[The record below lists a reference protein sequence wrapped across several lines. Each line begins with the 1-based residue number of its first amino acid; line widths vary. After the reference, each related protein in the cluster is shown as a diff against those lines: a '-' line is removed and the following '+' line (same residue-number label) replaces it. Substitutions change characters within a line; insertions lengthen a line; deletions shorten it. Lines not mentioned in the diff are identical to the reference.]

1 MKILKI
7 VLIAIAVILGLLIV
21 VGLFLPN
28 TMSVEKSI
36 VIDSP
41 PNVPYSQVTNLRN
54 MQEWDPW
61 SKIDTTME
69 TVFEGPIAGVGAKR
83 SWKSKDEQV
92 GSGSMTITKDEPF
105 SNIEVELDFG
115 EQGIASSYYNF
126 EKVENGKTKVT
137 WGFNSEIDIPIFGGY
152 LCLMMGPMVEKE
164 YVKGLESLK
173 ELSESIEN
181 QQDLTDRK
189 ISIENV
195 ESQTVICMTTATIP
209 TDGNLA
215 EKMGASYG
223 QLISNIQV
231 NGMQMTGPPI
241 TVTTKWEE
249 NEYVF
254 DNCIPIQTI
263 KGDLSAQVFES
274 KTYSGYA
281 LKLEHLGSYANLDSS
296 YEAIL
301 AYISQMGL
309 EITENPWEV
318 YISDPSNTPE
328 DKLVTHIYFPVQ

>member
-1 MKILKI
+1 
-7 VLIAIAVILGLLIV
+7 
-21 VGLFLPN
+21 
-28 TMSVEKSI
+28 
-36 VIDSP
+36 
-41 PNVPYSQVTNLRN
+41 
-54 MQEWDPW
+54 
-61 SKIDTTME
+61 
-69 TVFEGPIAGVGAKR
+69 
-83 SWKSKDEQV
+83 
-92 GSGSMTITKDEPF
+92 MTITKDEPF
-105 SNIEVELDFG
+105 SNIEAELDFG
-115 EQGIASSYYNF
+115 DQGLASSYYKF
-126 EKVENGKTKVT
+126 EVVEKGKTKVT
-137 WGFNSEIDIPIFGGY
+137 WGFESEIDIPIFGGY

-173 ELSESIEN
+173 ELSESIQN

-189 ISIENV
+189 ISIQNV

-223 QLISNIQV
+223 QLVSNIQV
-231 NGMQMTGPPI
+231 NGMEMTGPPI

-254 DNCIPIQTI
+254 DNCIPI
-263 KGDLSAQVFES
+263 KSVSGDLSAQVFES

-301 AYISQMGL
+301 AYIAQMGL

-328 DKLVTHIYFPVQ
+328 DKLVTHIYFPIQ